1 MQPLFRR
8 SGNARE
14 KITALPAPGKAL
26 AMLVLAAATTLAIA
40 PAEAAQRPEGGA
52 RTLVIRNDPGGVIPA
67 RIADI
72 ATIRASGRKVELRG
86 RYCLSACTLYLGL
99 PNACVSPQTRF
110 GFHGPSS
117 FGRRLVSQDFERWS
131 NVVASHFKPELQ
143 QWFMT
148 KARYRINGFYRIS
161 GRQLIQ
167 MGYASC

>member
-1 MQPLFRR
+1 MTLLNAARR
-8 SGNARE
+8 SLIAALCLLGTGVMAPD
-14 KITALPAPGKAL
+14 TAD
-26 AMLVLAAATTLAIA
+26 
-40 PAEAAQRPEGGA
+40 AQQ
-52 RTLVIRNDPGGVIPA
+52 TIVVRNDHGGLIQRRA
-67 RIADI
+67 NKISE
-72 ATIRASGRKVELRG
+72 IRASGQRVEIRG
-86 RYCLSACTLYLGL
+86 TCMSACTMYLGAGNVCIS
-99 PNACVSPQTRF
+99 PNARF

-167 MGYASC
+167 MGYTSC